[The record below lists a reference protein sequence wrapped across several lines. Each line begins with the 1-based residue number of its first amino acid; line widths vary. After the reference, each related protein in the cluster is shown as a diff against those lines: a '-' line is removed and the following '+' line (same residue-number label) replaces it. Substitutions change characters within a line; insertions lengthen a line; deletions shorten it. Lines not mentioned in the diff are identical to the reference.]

1 MVFCTS
7 SSLPKPPMLTP
18 PPPTRVPR
26 SSFELLRGA
35 LQLLDRVT
43 HESARAQTVLDRV
56 ECRLHARGL
65 LLQFADGA
73 DRGVVLHQAS
83 GEVPGWRKH
92 ADQERQGQD
101 AHRHPHGAS
110 ALHA

>member
-7 SSLPKPPMLTP
+7 SSPPKPPMLTP
-18 PPPTRVPR
+18 PPDLIEAVEVSNCCVARFSCSMESRTNPR
-26 SSFELLRGA
+26 ARRRSWIEL
-35 LQLLDRVT
+35 
-43 HESARAQTVLDRV
+43 SAG
-56 ECRLHARGL
+56 LHARRL

-73 DRGVVLHQAS
+73 DRRVVFHEPT
-83 GEVPGWRKH
+83 GEVPGRRQN